1 VSPPPNN
8 TDPGTWIAETTPS
21 KKATPPEAK
30 PILSPLEQDVARV
43 WSQCLGIIEIEPG
56 TDFFAV
62 GGDSLLATQLIANLR
77 KQFQVSLDTHSL
89 LQAPTLSQ
97 LAALIATQLAS
108 VAPKTTLPELVV
120 KIQSGNPTQKPF
132 ILLHPVGGHV
142 YFYRELAHHLDPQLP
157 IYGIRAQGVEG
168 EAAPLKS
175 MTEMAKVYTA
185 ALQKFQPQGPYY
197 LGGAS
202 FGGTVA
208 FAMAQELIAK
218 GETVAFLALIDT
230 PSPGN
235 MPAALDDTA
244 DILYYLLK
252 VGENVDIDRNTLQ
265 SLDEA
270 QRLEF
275 YLKYSHDAFSTPQEL
290 KIMLDLFQANLR
302 AMREYNPPAYPG
314 KLHFFLASDRDEFN
328 AQTPVQ
334 GWIGL
339 AEQGIE
345 IYTIPGNHITMNHEP
360 YVQHLAHSLQRYLH
374 PQNLNRSR

>member
-1 VSPPPNN
+1 M
-8 TDPGTWIAETTPS
+8 GIA
-21 KKATPPEAK
+21 
-30 PILSPLEQDVARV
+30 
-43 WSQCLGIIEIEPG
+43 EIEPN
-56 TDFFAV
+56 TDFFTV
-62 GGDSLLATQLIANLR
+62 GGDSLLATQLIANLNKR
-77 KQFQVSLDTHSL
+77 FQISLNTHSL

-97 LAALIATQLAS
+97 LAALIATPLTPLEQ
-108 VAPKTTLPELVV
+108 KTALPELVV
-120 KIQSGNPTQKPF
+120 KIQSGNPSWKPF
-132 ILLHPVGGHV
+132 ILMHPVGGHV
-142 YFYRELAHHLDPQLP
+142 YFYRELARHLDPQLP
-157 IYGIRAQGVEG
+157 IYGIRARGVEG

-185 ALQKFQPQGPYY
+185 ALQEFQPQGPYY

-202 FGGTVA
+202 FGGTLA

-235 MPAALDDTA
+235 MPVDLDDTA
-244 DILYYLLK
+244 DILFYLLK
-252 VGENVDIDRNTLQ
+252 VGENADIDRDTLQ
-265 SLDEA
+265 ALDEA

-275 YLKYSHDAFSTPQEL
+275 YLKYSQGAFSTPQEL

-328 AQTPVQ
+328 AQTPAH

-345 IYTIPGNHITMNHEP
+345 IYTVPGNHITMNQEP
-360 YVQHLAHSLQRYLH
+360 YVLHLANYLQRYLH
-374 PQNLNRSR
+374 PKDSPRYL